1 MRAFELSFFTL
12 ASASL
17 SAAVSVGSSITTDL
31 GTFTLTKGATCACS
45 KLSHS
50 FGGVISPNGANYT
63 LQAADSYWDIRA
75 DLSPA
80 CIFLPSTPKQ
90 VAEAVS
96 IFESCNAQFAVRG
109 GGHMNVREVL
119 GCISDFILTLLVP
132 WRK

>member
-1 MRAFELSFFTL
+1 MKAFELSLFTL
-12 ASASL
+12 ASAGL
-17 SAAVSVGSSITTDL
+17 SAGVSVGSTITTDL
-31 GTFTLTKGATCACS
+31 GTFTLTKGAACACA

-50 FGGVISPNGANYT
+50 FPGVISPNGTNYT
-63 LQAADSYWDIRA
+63 IQTTERYWDIRA

-109 GGHMNVREVL
+109 GGHMNVRESL
-119 GCISDFILTLLVP
+119 QFHTCQTPS
-132 WRK
+132 

>member
-1 MRAFELSFFTL
+1 MKAFELSLFAL
-12 ASASL
+12 ASTGF
-17 SAAVSVGSSITTDL
+17 SAAVLVGSSVTTDL
-31 GTFTLTKGATCACS
+31 GTFTLTKGAACACA

-50 FGGVISPNGANYT
+50 FGDVISPHGANYT
-63 LQAADSYWDIRA
+63 TQAADRYWDVRA

-109 GGHMNVREVL
+109 GGHMNVRESFRMHVYRNL
-119 GCISDFILTLLVP
+119 N
-132 WRK
+132 